1 MSNSRQGACKACES
15 AMAPPAYMSTL
26 PSHVAIRNHDG
37 AGGAGGAILALRIGL
52 EDAFTSIVRY
62 EL

>member
-1 MSNSRQGACKACES
+1 
-15 AMAPPAYMSTL
+15 MAPPAYMSTL